1 MSPPSDQQE
10 SQIAPRGGGDWV
22 QEVRGPAPTGLG
34 AGAGEGEPGSKSR
47 WGRVAPIPTGEGAG
61 AGSRAGHC
69 GKAGGAGGRVMEVK
83 VELAEGVGMHFKTM
97 NGGGR

>member
-34 AGAGEGEPGSKSR
+34 AGAGGPGSKSR
-47 WGRVAPIPTGEGAG
+47 WGRGAPIPTREGAG
-61 AGSRAGHC
+61 ASSRAGHC
-69 GKAGGAGGRVMEVK
+69 GKAGGGVLEIK
-83 VELAEGVGMHFKTM
+83 LELAEGVGMYFKTM